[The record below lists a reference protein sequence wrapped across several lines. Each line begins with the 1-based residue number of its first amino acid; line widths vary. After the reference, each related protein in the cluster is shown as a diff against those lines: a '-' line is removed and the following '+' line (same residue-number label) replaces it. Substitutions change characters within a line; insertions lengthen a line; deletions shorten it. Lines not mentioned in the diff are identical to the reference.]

1 MSGHSKWATIKHK
14 KGKEDAKRG
23 KLFTKFIREI
33 ITAARAGG
41 GNADS
46 NPRLRAAVAA
56 AKAENMP
63 KTNIENAIKK
73 GTGELEG
80 EVYEELMY
88 EGYGPGGVAVLVKVM
103 TDNKNRSAAEIRHI
117 FSRFGGNLGEAG
129 CVGWMFKQKGQ
140 LLVPDDTITE
150 DKLLE
155 LSMNFDVDDVSH
167 DEDGKLFEVLV
178 APSAF
183 EELKAFYD
191 KEGIKY
197 TYAEVTLVPQTY
209 VPLKGK
215 EAEQMLKLMETL
227 DDHDDVQKV
236 YANFDISEKDME
248 ALEQ

>member
-14 KGKEDAKRG
+14 KGKEDARRG
-23 KLFTKFIREI
+23 KIFTKLIREI
-33 ITAARAGG
+33 ITAARIGG
-41 GNADS
+41 GNIET
-46 NPRLRAAVAA
+46 NPRLRAAVMA
-56 AKAENMP
+56 AKQENMP

-73 GTGELEG
+73 GTGEIEG

-117 FSRFGGNLGEAG
+117 FSRYGGNLGEAG
-129 CVGWMFKQKGQ
+129 CVSWMFKQKGQ
-140 LLVPDDTITE
+140 FLIPDNVITE

-155 LSMNFDVDDVSH
+155 LSMNFDVEDINH
-167 DEDGKLFEVLV
+167 DEEGKMFEVIV
-178 APSAF
+178 PPSAF
-183 EELKAFYD
+183 EGVKAAYD

-197 TYAEVTLVPQTY
+197 TFAEVTLVPQTY
-209 VPLKGK
+209 VPLTGK
-215 EAEQMLKLMETL
+215 DAEQMLRLMEAL

-248 ALEQ
+248 AIEQ

>member
-14 KGKEDAKRG
+14 KGKEDARRG

-33 ITAARAGG
+33 ITAARIGG
-41 GNADS
+41 GNIDT
-46 NPRLRAAVAA
+46 NPRLRAAVTA
-56 AKAENMP
+56 AKQENMP

-80 EVYEELMY
+80 EIYEELMY
-88 EGYGPGGVAVLVKVM
+88 EGYGPGGVAVLVQVM

-140 LLVPDDTITE
+140 FLVPDDIIAE
-150 DKLLE
+150 DRLLE
-155 LSMNFDVDDVSH
+155 LSMDFDVEDVSH
-167 DEDGKLFEVLV
+167 DEDGRMFEVLV
-178 APSAF
+178 PPQAF
-183 EELKAFYD
+183 ETVKGAYD
-191 KEGIKY
+191 KAGVKY

-209 VPLKGK
+209 VPLKGR
-215 EAEQMLKLMETL
+215 EAEQMIKLMETL

-248 ALEQ
+248 TLQE

>member
-14 KGKEDAKRG
+14 KGKEDARRG

-33 ITAARAGG
+33 ITAARTGG
-41 GNADS
+41 GNIDT
-46 NPRLRAAVAA
+46 NPRLRSAVTA
-56 AKAENMP
+56 AKQENMP
-63 KTNIENAIKK
+63 KTNIDNAIKK

-117 FSRFGGNLGEAG
+117 FSRYAGNLGEAG

-140 LLVPDDTITE
+140 FFIPDDTITE

-155 LSMNFDVDDVSH
+155 LSMNFDVEDISH
-167 DEDGKLFEVLV
+167 DEDGKVFEVLV
-178 APSAF
+178 PPSSF
-183 EELKAFYD
+183 ETVKAAYTQA
-191 KEGIKY
+191 GIKF

-209 VPLKGK
+209 IPLKGR

>member
-14 KGKEDAKRG
+14 KGKEDARRG

-33 ITAARAGG
+33 ITAARIGG
-41 GNADS
+41 GNIDT
-46 NPRLRAAVAA
+46 NPRLRAAVTA
-56 AKAENMP
+56 AKQENMP

-80 EVYEELMY
+80 EIYEELMY
-88 EGYGPGGVAVLVKVM
+88 EGYGPGGVAVLVRVM

-117 FSRFGGNLGEAG
+117 FSRYGGDLGEAG

-140 LLVPDDTITE
+140 FLVPDDAITE
-150 DKLLE
+150 DRLLE
-155 LSMNFDVDDVSH
+155 ISMNLDVEDVSH
-167 DEDGKLFEVLV
+167 DEDGRLFEVMV
-178 APSAF
+178 TPPSF
-183 EELKAFYD
+183 EAVKTAYD

-209 VPLKGK
+209 VPLKGR
-215 EAEQMLKLMETL
+215 EAEQMLKLMEAL

-248 ALEQ
+248 ALQG

>member
-33 ITAARAGG
+33 ITAARTGG
-41 GNADS
+41 GNIDT
-46 NPRLRAAVAA
+46 NPRLRAAVTA
-56 AKAENMP
+56 AKQENMP

-88 EGYGPGGVAVLVKVM
+88 EGYGPGGVAVLVNVM
-103 TDNKNRSAAEIRHI
+103 TDNKNRSAAEIRHL

-129 CVGWMFKQKGQ
+129 CVSWMFKQKGQ
-140 LLVPDDTITE
+140 FLIPDDTITE

-155 LSMNFDVDDVSH
+155 LSMNFDVEDVSH
-167 DEDGKLFEVLV
+167 DEDGKMFEVLV
-178 APSAF
+178 QPPSF
-183 EELKAFYD
+183 ETVKTEYD
-191 KEGIKY
+191 KAGIKY

-215 EAEQMLKLMETL
+215 EAEQMIKLMDAL

-236 YANFDISEKDME
+236 YANFDIAEKDME

>member
-14 KGKEDAKRG
+14 KGKEDARRG
-23 KLFTKFIREI
+23 KIFTKFIREI
-33 ITAARAGG
+33 ITAARIGG
-41 GNADS
+41 GNIET
-46 NPRLRAAVAA
+46 NPRLRAAVMA
-56 AKAENMP
+56 AKQENMP

-73 GTGELEG
+73 GTGEIEG

-117 FSRFGGNLGEAG
+117 FSRYGGNLGEAG
-129 CVGWMFKQKGQ
+129 CVSWMFKQKGQ
-140 LLVPDDTITE
+140 FLIPDNVITE

-155 LSMNFDVDDVSH
+155 LSMNFDVEDINH
-167 DEDGKLFEVLV
+167 DEEGKILEVIV
-178 APSAF
+178 PPSAF
-183 EELKAFYD
+183 ESVKAAYD

-197 TYAEVTLVPQTY
+197 TFAEVTLVPQTY
-209 VPLKGK
+209 VPLSGK
-215 EAEQMLKLMETL
+215 DAEQMLRLMEAL

-248 ALEQ
+248 AMQQ